1 MALFQYTE
9 AQQGVQ
15 TQPFQVASQP
25 NMAAANAFT
34 SIQEG
39 LLKALQGAT
48 LVKQDISE
56 NNYREAK
63 LKLQEDVSYMNTRLA
78 DADFETQKKLVE
90 EFQTKT
96 NQYSNPKNKYE
107 QSLYADYQAQFGN
120 YAAKLIE
127 YGVQDQYTTNLLNQN
142 TAILQY
148 GQEFNDLSS
157 YEERETKLAEYDAK
171 FIAPYQ
177 GFNDKYSKDLLAK
190 AIATK
195 DKFNTALTTERV
207 AIKDNTVTGNAF
219 DLIATNMQIDGV
231 LTPETYE
238 LAVDELAKRSDWDK
252 NSTALRQQLADKAIY
267 AIVNNN
273 ATKPQTRENALEFEK
288 QLNDFAKV
296 DPRVKNTDTFKAAQ
310 NSLLGFNK
318 AIDYNEVNSLAL
330 KVTTDTYPISEIK
343 NDAAALKNRG
353 VITDVQ
359 EEAYIFKAEEG
370 RKVKNV
376 KDQVTNAYVSQDLD
390 TLVALQNNG
399 NGATVR
405 TVATANITN
414 ELAVNSR
421 QMPMEQAF
429 AITFK
434 KIKEFN
440 DKGIYVGNIE
450 PIEQILDYPTT
461 GKLQSEEDVAVYL
474 ATVKQARENGYASK
488 SLTKNSGDAL
498 VLSTWSKLGVPDIV
512 QKYQAFKL
520 NPKAASDKEALVIY
534 NNLVD
539 NEFSF
544 RNLQGT
550 NDLQLKNVLLPAI
563 KAGLKAGLSASDISG
578 WENLLE
584 DQYYDA
590 GSYIGLNKRIM
601 LPKDSPIANKN
612 IYEQVI
618 KHYPDAVVVPKDILD
633 GNGEWIIQTP
643 EGAVSVSADYLFKK
657 AKTPVITKGK

>member
-15 TQPFQVASQP
+15 TQPFQVTSQP

-34 SIQEG
+34 SIQDS
-39 LLKALQGAT
+39 LLKTLQGAT

-63 LKLQEDVSYMNTRLA
+63 LKLQEDVNYMNTRLA

-107 QSLYADYQAQFGN
+107 QALYADYQAQFGN
-120 YAAKLIE
+120 YATKLIE

-142 TAILQY
+142 TALLQY
-148 GQEFNDLSS
+148 GQEFNDLST
-157 YEERETKLAEYDAK
+157 YEERENKLAEYDSK

-190 AIATK
+190 AVATK

-219 DLIATNMQIDGV
+219 DLIATNIQIDGV
-231 LTPETYE
+231 LTAETYG
-238 LAVDELAKRSDWDK
+238 LALDELAKRSDWDK
-252 NSTALRQQLADKAIY
+252 NSTALRQQLADKSIY

-273 ATKPQTRENALEFEK
+273 VTKPQTRENAIEFEK

-296 DPRVKNTDTFKAAQ
+296 DPRIKNTDTFKAAQ

-330 KVTTDTYPISEIK
+330 KVSTDTYPMSEIK
-343 NDAAALKNRG
+343 NDAASLKNRG

-370 RKVKNV
+370 RKVKNI
-376 KDQVTNAYVSQDLD
+376 KDKVTNAYVAQDLD

-421 QMPMEQAF
+421 QMPMDQAF

-539 NEFSF
+539 NEYSF

-578 WENLLE
+578 WESLLF

-590 GSYIGLNKRIM
+590 GSYIGFNKRIM

-612 IYEQVI
+612 IYEQVT
-618 KHYPDAVVVPKDILD
+618 KHYPNAVVVPKDILD
-633 GNGEWIIQTP
+633 GNGEWIIQTS

-657 AKTPVITKGK
+657 AKTPVLTKGK